1 MLRGE
6 TPKPVQ
12 QPAPVKQEKVSMT
25 ENIYFALNSSA
36 IRNEEKMKIEKLAEF
51 MKEHTECNITISG
64 YADKQTGNA
73 DINMRLSKKRA
84 ENVAT
89 QLKEMGIDSQRITV
103 DYKGDTV
110 QPFSTREENRVSIC
124 IAE

>member
-1 MLRGE
+1 
-6 TPKPVQ
+6 
-12 QPAPVKQEKVSMT
+12 
-25 ENIYFALNSSA
+25 
-36 IRNEEKMKIEKLAEF
+36 MKIEKLAEF

-110 QPFSTREENRVSIC
+110 QPFSTSEENRVSIC

>member
-1 MLRGE
+1 
-6 TPKPVQ
+6 
-12 QPAPVKQEKVSMT
+12 MT
-25 ENIYFALNSSA
+25 ENVFFALNSSA
-36 IRNEEKMKIEKLAEF
+36 IPSGEQQKIEKLAEF
-51 MKEHTECNITISG
+51 MKNHPACKVTISG

-84 ENVAT
+84 ENVAAR
-89 QLKEMGIDSQRITV
+89 LKEMGIDSQRITV

-110 QPFSTREENRVSIC
+110 QPFGTPEENRVSIC